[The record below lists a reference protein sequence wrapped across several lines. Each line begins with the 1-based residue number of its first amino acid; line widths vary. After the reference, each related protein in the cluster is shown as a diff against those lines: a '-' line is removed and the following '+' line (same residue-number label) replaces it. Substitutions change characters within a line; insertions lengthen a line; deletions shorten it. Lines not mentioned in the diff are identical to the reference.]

1 MVIVIS
7 LKVWQWHFFPLLL
20 QMLLLGGSMS
30 HLCSSASSFSIAY
43 SSPFCVKPQLNTTL
57 VVYSLPQSI
66 RQTRTHAQSCC
77 VGNILR
83 LGWCTFF
90 SQFKYMYIPN
100 LELVYTQY
108 QQQSSLMA
116 LIFLSFDVSTL
127 MICFCCLLLYVL
139 YQYQNLISG
148 GLISN

>member
-1 MVIVIS
+1 MQKKEKYFSIFYRHRYKLQLYPKLYNGHRHS
-7 LKVWQWHFFPLLL
+7 LKVWQWQFFPLLL
-20 QMLLLGGSMS
+20 QMLRLGGSMS
-30 HLCSSASSFSIAY
+30 HLCSSTSSFSIAY

-100 LELVYTQY
+100 LELVYTLY
-108 QQQSSLMA
+108 PVLVA
-116 LIFLSFDVSTL
+116 VFINGPYLS
-127 MICFCCLLLYVL
+127 
-139 YQYQNLISG
+139 
-148 GLISN
+148 